1 MTLDLSGHTECPE
14 CTRNLRLIE
23 QCHASI
29 DKAAME
35 GMLRSGERVA
45 VFVEVGKKAAGFHAI
60 PIKRLLE
67 LETDDEE
74 LKAAYQKSSESLGPG
89 EILVIAA
96 FLNEKHFGVYKLLP
110 EPLN

>member
-1 MTLDLSGHTECPE
+1 MTLHLSGHTECPQ

-23 QCHASI
+23 QCHAFI

-45 VFVEVGKKAAGFHAI
+45 VFVEVGKKAAAFHAI
-60 PIKRLLE
+60 PIRRLFE
-67 LETDDEE
+67 IEDDEE

-96 FLNEKHFGVYKLLP
+96 ISNEEHFGVYKLLP
-110 EPLN
+110 GPLN